1 MISQVAAQ
9 NCRQKKIGEYSEL
22 EVEVNA
28 LKKKRDSLTTKTTT
42 LTKKHTDVRKHI
54 DLMSAEI
61 FRTLRDENGM
71 PYNSS
76 RFSLEVGR
84 DGEIHVT
91 PTDQPSTSSRNSRR
105 DNGKKLEKKRRKR

>member
-1 MISQVAAQ
+1 M
-9 NCRQKKIGEYSEL
+9 
-22 EVEVNA
+22 NA